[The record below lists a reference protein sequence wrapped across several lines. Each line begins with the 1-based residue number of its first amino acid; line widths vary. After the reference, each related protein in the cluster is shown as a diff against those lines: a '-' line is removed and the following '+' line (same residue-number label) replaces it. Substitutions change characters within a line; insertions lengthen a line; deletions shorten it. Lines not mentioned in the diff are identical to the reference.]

1 MCDEC
6 KKLEEK
12 IGRYRALAGQI
23 PDALTKERIKELIEE
38 LEQKKTSLHP
48 TLN

>member
-6 KKLEEK
+6 EKLQQK
-12 IGRYRALAGQI
+12 IGRYRVLAGEI
-23 PDALTKERIKELIEE
+23 PDALTKERIKDLIEE
-38 LEQKKTSLHP
+38 LEQKKMALHP